1 MTPTREH
8 ERRGCLWRT
17 LAPAGTLA
25 LRPHGNRPK
34 PSPAQADRFYLPELD
49 ALRFFAFLVVFLGHG
64 VVISGLWARE
74 TGWLHDAIGFT
85 WGPSVFSGSICF
97 SFLAPIC

>member
-1 MTPTREH
+1 MRRPRESMSAAAAYGESSSRLVGSPSH
-8 ERRGCLWRT
+8 RIAT
-17 LAPAGTLA
+17 A
-25 LRPHGNRPK
+25 PK

-74 TGWLHDAIGFT
+74 TGWLHDAIGY
-85 WGPSVFSGSICF
+85 GPSVFSGSICF